1 MAGAP
6 EETQQLPANR
16 LAAAKSG
23 AEPAADGDP
32 FVGKWNRLVSTTN
45 WEKGRI
51 ICEWRGALMSGG
63 AESSEYSDDA
73 WANLVGGVTGQHV
86 GRLRRVYQRFGDVFE
101 RFEGVYW
108 SHFHAGIDW
117 DDAEMWLEGAVQNGW
132 SVSQMRGQR
141 WETVGAPG
149 EQPPAAD
156 EPEPEGAGSEGLAE
170 ESAVVV
176 DPAGTPI
183 SSPSPSGTTS
193 AATTETAED
202 AEPGAG
208 GDEAD
213 SIEEAETPDPV
224 AKSARLNVAVDDLPD
239 DLADAFEQ
247 FKLAIIA
254 NRRGGWKRTT
264 PESVLD
270 CLDALRQLT
279 LADGS

>member
-16 LAAAKSG
+16 IAATDPG
-23 AEPAADGDP
+23 AEPGTDGDP

-51 ICEWRGALMSGG
+51 ICEWRASLMSGG
-63 AESSEYSDDA
+63 AEASAYSDDA
-73 WANLVGGVTGQHV
+73 WASLVGGVTGQHV

-101 RFEGVYW
+101 RYEGVYW

-132 SVSQMRGQR
+132 SVSQMRGKR
-141 WETVGAPG
+141 WETVGTPG

-156 EPEPEGAGSEGLAE
+156 EPEPEGASGDGSADET
-170 ESAVVV
+170 AVVV
-176 DPAGTPI
+176 ESASTPI
-183 SSPSPSGTTS
+183 NAPASP
-193 AATTETAED
+193 AAGEDVDEETADD
-202 AEPGAG
+202 ADEKSEAAEAPEPA
-208 GDEAD
+208 
-213 SIEEAETPDPV
+213 

-270 CLDALRQLT
+270 CLDALKQLT
-279 LADGS
+279 LADG